1 MDIFIMYGIHGD
13 QCEIWALSHT
23 VLTRQYLITDSSRI
37 QFQHPRSRQDVVSF
51 LATKTGSVTL
61 LDFVRADIEKS
72 GPNMFLLNHLL
83 VLFISISRMTNYYNL
98 QTSLALEWFFVLSH
112 KMHDDLAGV
121 LTMDDQTT
129 SLWRYRKSPV
139 VHEVGTTSPWGT
151 GSMMIDYVYRVVYL
165 VDWETSSEVVPVG
178 TTILHV

>member
-1 MDIFIMYGIHGD
+1 MIFRGHVSLSFPGSTYTPKGSFKEHLLEIIIDHFFKVDYGYIYIYDLYINNEPLETLDVGIYIYIICWMMDIFIMYGIHGD
-13 QCEIWALSHT
+13 QCEIWALSYT

-83 VLFISISRMTNYYNL
+83 VLFISISRMTSYYNL
-98 QTSLALEWFFVLSH
+98 QTSLALE
-112 KMHDDLAGV
+112 
-121 LTMDDQTT
+121 
-129 SLWRYRKSPV
+129 
-139 VHEVGTTSPWGT
+139 
-151 GSMMIDYVYRVVYL
+151 
-165 VDWETSSEVVPVG
+165 
-178 TTILHV
+178 